1 MRALGAE
8 ERIMSLK
15 FGLWVLLWV
24 SAVIVIIAGF
34 STGHGWLFVPFSP
47 LGVFA
52 GKKALVMWR
61 DRGESVTGPLDVAD
75 HWPSRLVRYVIA
87 LSLCG
92 IGFWVSLNLYVA
104 VSGPFIWFLVSSAL
118 MGAGITFLM
127 PEISA
132 LVTRSATPKDH
143 DDE

>member
-61 DRGESVTGPLDVAD
+61 ERGESVTGPLDVAD
-75 HWPSRLVRYVIA
+75 HWLSRLVRYVIA
-87 LSLCG
+87 LFLFSV
-92 IGFWVSLNLYVA
+92 GFWVFVA
-104 VSGPFIWFLVSSAL
+104 FYDAGSGPFIWFVVTDAL
-118 MGAGITFLM
+118 WFGGMLFVW
-127 PEISA
+127 PEFYA
-132 LVTRSATPKDH
+132 LVTRFGNFQGPRR
-143 DDE
+143 